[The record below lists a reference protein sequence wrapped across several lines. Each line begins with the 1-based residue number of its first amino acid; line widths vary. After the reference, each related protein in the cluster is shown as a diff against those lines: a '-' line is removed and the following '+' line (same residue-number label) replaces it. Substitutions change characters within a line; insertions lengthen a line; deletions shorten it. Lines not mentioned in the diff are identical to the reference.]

1 MSQPPYP
8 PEGGNDSRGDQSGR
22 PGQNPAGGSDEP
34 TTQFGAPSG
43 PLGEGQRDQ
52 TQQFVQ
58 PGYGQQPGQPYG
70 QPGQP
75 PYGQQGQPGYGQ
87 LPYGQQPYG
96 QGQPPYGQQP
106 GQPYGQPGQ
115 QWGPRGGP
123 GEPPSSN
130 KNTLIALAVAGVV
143 VLAAVGI
150 GLWLLLGDDGDP
162 TTVAASTSSS
172 SEASTSSSERST
184 SSSPRSSSASPTE
197 SESGGDIPPATVPPE
212 GLGDDPLMDA
222 YAQDCHDGD
231 MEACDTLFMESEADS
246 AYELYGGT
254 CAGRQPIEDA
264 LNVYC
269 ATAFLS
275 D

>member
-87 LPYGQQPYG
+87 LPYGQQCPTG
-96 QGQPPYGQQP
+96 
-106 GQPYGQPGQ
+106 
-115 QWGPRGGP
+115 RVSRRTA
-123 GEPPSSN
+123 SS
-130 KNTLIALAVAGVV
+130 
-143 VLAAVGI
+143 
-150 GLWLLLGDDGDP
+150 
-162 TTVAASTSSS
+162 
-172 SEASTSSSERST
+172 R
-184 SSSPRSSSASPTE
+184 ASPTG
-197 SESGGDIPPATVPPE
+197 SRVSNGGLA
-212 GLGDDPLMDA
+212 
-222 YAQDCHDGD
+222 
-231 MEACDTLFMESEADS
+231 
-246 AYELYGGT
+246 
-254 CAGRQPIEDA
+254 AGR
-264 LNVYC
+264 VSRRR
-269 ATAFLS
+269 ATRTP
-275 D
+275 